1 MAREIQKRSIFA
13 FAASFFHHDKLT
25 KNQKTLASSWLQT
38 LKSKR
43 ELTQE
48 AEAEARE
55 YAVKRAKR

>member
-1 MAREIQKRSIFA
+1 MAREIQKRSIFS

-48 AEAEARE
+48 AEAEA
-55 YAVKRAKR
+55 